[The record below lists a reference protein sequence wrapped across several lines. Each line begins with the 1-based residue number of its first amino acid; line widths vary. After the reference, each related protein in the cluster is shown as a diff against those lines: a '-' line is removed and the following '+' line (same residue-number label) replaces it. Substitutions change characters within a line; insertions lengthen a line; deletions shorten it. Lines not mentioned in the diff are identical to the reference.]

1 MEFTFYPFY
10 STALGLLYLAINLY
24 IGLILGR
31 KINKAKFGAV
41 LGLLLSLAPP
51 FNLVFFAVLIYM
63 RNKQKSHEV
72 AS

>member
-1 MEFTFYPFY
+1 MDYTFYPFY

-31 KINKAKFGAV
+31 KINKAKFGAI

-63 RNKQKSHEV
+63 RNKQKSYVVE
-72 AS
+72 S

>member
-1 MEFTFYPFY
+1 MDFTFYPFY

-31 KINKAKFGAV
+31 KINKAKFGAI

-51 FNLVFFAVLIYM
+51 FNLVFFAVLIYA
-63 RNKQKSHEV
+63 K
-72 AS
+72 

>member
-1 MEFTFYPFY
+1 MDFTFYPFY

-31 KINKAKFGAV
+31 KINKAKFGAI

-51 FNLVFFAVLIYM
+51 FNLVFFAVLVYM
-63 RNKQKSHEV
+63 RNKQKSYVVE
-72 AS
+72 S

>member
-1 MEFTFYPFY
+1 MDFTFYPFY

-63 RNKQKSHEV
+63 RNKQKSYAVE
-72 AS
+72 S